1 MTDPIP
7 TPQNER
13 EAKEAIDELLRS
25 IRHDRSQWEQGLATL
40 RSWLEGPHKHATA
53 EFVTA
58 AARRERLEFQWK
70 LEELVESVLPP
81 PPPKPTPEPEA
92 EAAAAEPEAAEP
104 EAEPEPEP
112 DADAGAPVRAED
124 LDLIAQDPRGFAL
137 AEHRPTGDW
146 YFVTGQDPAG
156 QLQMRKLS
164 LDEKRTLQAQLGVL

>member
-13 EAKEAIDELLRS
+13 ETREAIDTLLRS

-40 RSWLEGPHKHATA
+40 RSWLEGPRKQETA
-53 EFVTA
+53 ELVAA

-81 PPPKPTPEPEA
+81 PPPPPAKPEPTPD
-92 EAAAAEPEAAEP
+92 EAAAAPEPA
-104 EAEPEPEP
+104 PEPEEP
-112 DADAGAPVRAED
+112 APEPPPAGAVRAED

-146 YFVTGQDPAG
+146 YFITGQDPSG